1 MGVGRRVVVV
11 VHYKQTRVGKLVHLT
26 ELVDVQRT
34 VEIEPLEVQDEVVVG
49 QERSMIR
56 IMVRDVQRVFVVF
69 SWVFAVKHAVSEPR
83 ASVTMSMMMQCGT
96 QEVHG
101 RSIRARDQPRAPSK
115 VDGVITRLD
124 KVGCCL
130 ECVQKRIT
138 HFVYRDESIT

>member
-1 MGVGRRVVVV
+1 
-11 VHYKQTRVGKLVHLT
+11 
-26 ELVDVQRT
+26 
-34 VEIEPLEVQDEVVVG
+34 
-49 QERSMIR
+49 
-56 IMVRDVQRVFVVF
+56 
-69 SWVFAVKHAVSEPR
+69 VFAVKHAVSEPR